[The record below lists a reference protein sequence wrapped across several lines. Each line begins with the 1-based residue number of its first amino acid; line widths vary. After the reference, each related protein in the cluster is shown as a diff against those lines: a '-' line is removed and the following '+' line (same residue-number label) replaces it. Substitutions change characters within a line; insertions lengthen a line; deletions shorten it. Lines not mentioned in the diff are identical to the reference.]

1 MLNNDRKI
9 RVTGSSIKCV
19 PKVPMKMRR
28 LNPKV
33 KFKSQ
38 GQFLRSTSGFQ
49 PCGLNLTLRFNL
61 RIFIGTFRRAFY
73 TTSTGMFHSDP
84 VFFCRINTKYI
95 TAVWTG
101 IYSTIN

>member
-9 RVTGSSIKCV
+9 RVTGSSIKYV

-38 GQFLRSTSGFQ
+38 GQVQIPRSI
-49 PCGLNLTLRFNL
+49 LKVNFNL
-61 RIFIGTFRRAFY
+61 RIFIGTFGLAFY